1 MRPRKDILVS
11 VCFIV
16 VTSLLVM
23 AIWWAWRQYVTDPPY
38 VDPEQF
44 PVRGIDVSSH
54 NGMMNLDAAARDGV
68 EFIWIKASEGA
79 DFRAANFALNYQKA
93 QHAGLKTGA
102 YHFFRF
108 NRGGVEQALNL
119 LRVVS
124 GRRLELGIAVDVEEH
139 GNPRTD
145 TDSVLQRLQTMTEY
159 LNLRGYRVTF
169 YTNKDG
175 YAKYLSEYFR
185 GFPMWICSFTD
196 DSVGDDW
203 AFWQYD
209 HHAKVKGIQGDVDMN
224 AFCGSREQWDSLW
237 RRPVPGV
244 AYPLRP
250 EK

>member
-1 MRPRKDILVS
+1 M
-11 VCFIV
+11 
-16 VTSLLVM
+16 
-23 AIWWAWRQYVTDPPY
+23 
-38 VDPEQF
+38 E
-44 PVRGIDVSSH
+44 
-54 NGMMNLDAAARDGV
+54 V

-79 DFRAANFALNYQKA
+79 GLPRCQFRAQLSESPACRAKDRSVS
-93 QHAGLKTGA
+93 
-102 YHFFRF
+102 FFRF

-169 YTNKDG
+169 YTNNKDG

-185 GFPMWICSFTD
+185 DSRCGYALLPMIRLAMTGHSR
-196 DSVGDDW
+196 
-203 AFWQYD
+203 QYD

-244 AYPLRP
+244 AYHLRP
-250 EK
+250 EVIKIKRVSNSVSIQ

>member
-23 AIWWAWRQYVTDPPY
+23 ARWWAWRQYVTDPPY

-79 DFRAANFALNYQKA
+79 DFRDANFALNYQKA

-175 YAKYLSEYFR
+175 YA
-185 GFPMWICSFTD
+185 
-196 DSVGDDW
+196 
-203 AFWQYD
+203 
-209 HHAKVKGIQGDVDMN
+209 
-224 AFCGSREQWDSLW
+224 
-237 RRPVPGV
+237 
-244 AYPLRP
+244 
-250 EK
+250 